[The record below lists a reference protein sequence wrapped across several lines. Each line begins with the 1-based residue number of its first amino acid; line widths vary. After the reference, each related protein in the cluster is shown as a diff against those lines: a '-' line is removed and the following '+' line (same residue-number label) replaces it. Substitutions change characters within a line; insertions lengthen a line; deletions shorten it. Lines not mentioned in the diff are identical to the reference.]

1 MTDKPEDYAQPKH
14 RATQAEALRAVEAAA
29 DEAMK
34 QRNENALPSENR
46 NVSDYAALGSQAIT
60 RYFEAA
66 AVHMEQAAAEIM
78 KEAEHARD
86 ELMMQAEDVRHTAKA
101 LTAAVEAAASRT
113 KRAAIGATDLRK
125 AFADDVARERA
136 EHEAAR
142 QRAAG

>member
-1 MTDKPEDYAQPKH
+1 MTDKPEDYAPPKV
-14 RATQAEALRAVEAAA
+14 RTAQAEALRAVEAAVN
-29 DEAMK
+29 DVKEA
-34 QRNENALPSENR
+34 AAAPTLPSESR

-60 RYFEAA
+60 KYFEAA

-86 ELMMQAEDVRHTAKA
+86 ELLMQAEDVRHTAKA
-101 LTAAVEAAASRT
+101 LTTAVESAASRT
-113 KRAAIGATDLRK
+113 KRAALGATDIRK

-142 QRAAG
+142 QRAVG